1 MTIKVLITGAS
12 GLLGRAVHQQ
22 CIDKGYDTKALAFSR
37 SDPAKQLVKLDLAD
51 AVAVESCLREFNP
64 DVIVHTAAERRPDVV
79 EKDPTASH
87 AINVEAPASIATIAS
102 QLDKVPLLIN
112 ISTDYVFDGSKPPY
126 KVDDAPNPLNAYGV
140 SKLQG
145 ERAVEEHAKPG
156 HFTNLRVPVLYGK
169 AITNDESAVNIL
181 IDAIQP
187 PSGSTAPKKC
197 DAYAVRYP
205 TNVADVARAIL
216 KLAEVYAVT
225 SNPVPPTTH
234 FSAKEAMTKY
244 DMCMV
249 LSRIAN
255 SVGFETRTDHLDPE
269 YEVDPMAATARP
281 RHCKLDTSVL
291 EGYGVPVEYT
301 SFEDWWRPYLAEL
314 HKAKLEEEARLAAE
328 AEARHQKEEKERRQR
343 EAEEQAERQHKL
355 EEEKR
360 IAAEQAEAQAKA
372 EAEAQRKAEDE
383 AERKREAE
391 EAAAAAAAA
400 DPAAAPAQSDA
411 PPSSEIGEAPNGI
424 DHEPGSPHPSFNSLQ
439 ARPTPPATSGLPS
452 PTSSHPPSSIKS
464 GFRPDTPPLPL
475 GTKDATSAAQSAVTI
490 ATTDATPTGSIVEE
504 SPLNLAAAR
513 ERQRLGS
520 TLPQRSLSASSA
532 ARLTSLTDEST
543 MFGGT
548 ARKSS
553 LSGPAYL
560 DTASGALSRHAGSD
574 SDDDGYGQPS
584 PRKDQVAFPDRVQ
597 SGSPTP
603 AGRTF
608 PDSNVTLTGV
618 QTGSVASL
626 GSSAP
631 SRISA
636 EGERG
641 AAHGD
646 GVVVAAAPTTQ
657 PRLYHRPSF
666 DQLQDARDREA
677 YERLHRRNWTFTIKV
692 GDPQRIGDPMTAH
705 IVYTVRVQTD
715 CPAFRSQHFSSLR
728 RYRDF
733 RWLHA
738 ALVQNNPGIIV
749 PPVPEKVSI
758 GRFAAELVEAR
769 RIGLETCI
777 NKIANHPLLQQDDD
791 FRLFLESENFAAD
804 VKQRDMIKG
813 PIVTPEQKTYKSW
826 GSALLGSVVPS
837 TSSLS
842 SGALSAYSFEET
854 DEWFNEQKIYLDS
867 LENALKGMVKS
878 VSALS
883 NQRKQMVQAT
893 HDLAQVLT
901 TLSGSSLS
909 RSLSTCFAGLA
920 EVKRRAMELEDLQ
933 AEADVRQLGTT
944 MYEYERVVGSVRKAF
959 KVRTEVWAK
968 SARQA
973 DELRKTRA
981 RFDKYKAANPSS
993 AGPQFQSLLAEV
1005 TEAETKSLDAQRL
1018 FDTVSHRCKDEMERL
1033 DLERVLDFKRVV
1045 GEWLT
1050 DMIARQE
1057 EVVEEWVRYCE
1068 LLGRQTGVQILPSAA
1083 GQGQGQGDDVEGQQ
1097 SQPQPQQ
1104 QQPQQQPP
1112 LSGSQSHASNV
1123 ADTSS
1128 TASAVEAADQGQ
1140 ESKTQVQDEAKPPQ
1154 DDEAPS
1160 QTEDVVTVTSAHDAT
1175 HEDAPTAT
1183 TVTPETPSQ
1192 PADKEESVGKTTEDK
1207 VVDGAAASDPTTTAA
1222 QTENDTSKAVDKETS
1237 AAADAVTD
1245 VAPTADAKLGEP
1257 EVEHSSP

>member
-1 MTIKVLITGAS
+1 MKVLITGAS

-22 CIDKGYDTKALAFSR
+22 CIDKGYDTQALAFSR
-37 SDPAKQLVKLDLAD
+37 ADPAKKLVKLNLTD
-51 AVAVESCLREFNP
+51 AAAVESCLREFEP

-79 EKDPTASH
+79 EKDPAASH
-87 AINVEAPASIATIAS
+87 AINVDAPTSIATIAA

-156 HFTNLRVPVLYGK
+156 HFTNLRVPVLYGRT
-169 AITNDESAVNIL
+169 ITNDESAVNIL
-181 IDAIQP
+181 LDVIQP
-187 PSGSTAPKKC
+187 PLGSTATKKC

-205 TNVADVARAIL
+205 TNVADVAKAIL
-216 KLAEVYAVT
+216 KLAQVYTDT

-255 SVGFETRTDHLDPE
+255 SVGFETRTDLLDPE

-291 EGYGVPVEYT
+291 EAYGVPVEFT

-314 HKAKLEEEARLAAE
+314 HQIKLKEEERLAAE
-328 AEARHQKEEKERRQR
+328 AEAKRQKEEEERRQR
-343 EAEEQAERQHKL
+343 EAEEEAERQRKL

-360 IAAEQAEAQAKA
+360 IAAEQAEAKAKA
-372 EAEAQRKAEDE
+372 EAEAE
-383 AERKREAE
+383 AEAKRQAEE
-391 EAAAAAAAA
+391 EAARKKQADEAAASAAA
-400 DPAAAPAQSDA
+400 SADTAPSRSEV
-411 PPSSEIGEAPNGI
+411 PPSSEAGEAPNGT

-452 PTSSHPPSSIKS
+452 PTSTHPPSSIKS
-464 GFRPDTPPLPL
+464 GHRPDTPPPPPP
-475 GTKDATSAAQSAVTI
+475 TSKDALSPSAQSDVVI

-543 MFGGT
+543 MFGGA

-553 LSGPAYL
+553 LGGPAYL
-560 DTASGALSRHAGSD
+560 DTAGGALSRHAGSD

-584 PRKDQVAFPDRVQ
+584 PRNNQVAFPDRGQ
-597 SGSPTP
+597 PGSTTP
-603 AGRTF
+603 AGRSHAEMY
-608 PDSNVTLTGV
+608 PALTAGV
-618 QTGSVASL
+618 TGSVASL

-631 SRISA
+631 SRVSA
-636 EGERG
+636 EGDRG
-641 AAHGD
+641 TAHAD
-646 GVVVAAAPTTQ
+646 QVAVAAAPTAQ

-692 GDPQRIGDPMTAH
+692 GDPQRIGDPMTGH
-705 IVYTVRVQTD
+705 TVYTVRVQTD
-715 CPAFRSQHFSSLR
+715 CPAFRSQHLSSLR

-804 VKQRDMIKG
+804 VKQRDLIKG

-854 DEWFNEQKIYLDS
+854 DEWFNEQKMYLDS

-878 VSALS
+878 VSTLS
-883 NQRKQMVQAT
+883 SQRKHMVQAT

-920 EVKRRAMELEDLQ
+920 EVKRRAMELEDVQ
-933 AEADVRQLGTT
+933 AEADVRQLGMT

-968 SARQA
+968 SARHA
-973 DELRKTRA
+973 DELRRTRA

-1033 DLERVLDFKRVV
+1033 DLERVLDFKRAV

-1057 EVVEEWVRYCE
+1057 EVVEEWVRYTE
-1068 LLGRQTGVQILPSAA
+1068 LLGRQTGVQILPTPQGA
-1083 GQGQGQGDDVEGQQ
+1083 GEEGE
-1097 SQPQPQQ
+1097 SPQQ
-1104 QQPQQQPP
+1104 QQPPQLQQAA
-1112 LSGSQSHASNV
+1112 LSRSQSHASEV
-1123 ADTSS
+1123 AQVPAVQAAGQGEAAQPHKVQDASKPEDGEASVTKPDGASADAATTADTTPTSVSS
-1128 TASAVEAADQGQ
+1128 SVA
-1140 ESKTQVQDEAKPPQ
+1140 
-1154 DDEAPS
+1154 
-1160 QTEDVVTVTSAHDAT
+1160 VTSETPAQPLADESAAT
-1175 HEDAPTAT
+1175 HGG
-1183 TVTPETPSQ
+1183 
-1192 PADKEESVGKTTEDK
+1192 SVGNDAAVSAPAAVLKAE
-1207 VVDGAAASDPTTTAA
+1207 GALAAASG
-1222 QTENDTSKAVDKETS
+1222 ETP
-1237 AAADAVTD
+1237 AEGAGEL
-1245 VAPTADAKLGEP
+1245 DAKPGEA
-1257 EVEHSSP
+1257 EVEHSSG

>member
-1 MTIKVLITGAS
+1 MKVLITGAS

-22 CIDKGYDTKALAFSR
+22 CIDKGYDTRALAFSR
-37 SDPAKQLVKLDLAD
+37 ADPEKQLVKLDLTD
-51 AVAVESCLREFNP
+51 AAAVESCLHEFQP

-79 EKDPTASH
+79 EKDPAASH
-87 AINVEAPASIATIAS
+87 AINVDTPASIATIAS

-145 ERAVEEHAKPG
+145 ERAVQEHAKPG

-169 AITNDESAVNIL
+169 AITNNESAVNVL
-181 IDAIQP
+181 LDAIQP
-187 PSGSTAPKKC
+187 PAGSNEAKKC

-205 TNVADVARAIL
+205 TNVADVAKAIL
-216 KLAEVYAVT
+216 KLAQVYTDT

-291 EGYGVPVEYT
+291 EAYGVPVDYT

-314 HKAKLEEEARLAAE
+314 HKVKLEEEARLAAE
-328 AEARHQKEEKERRQR
+328 AEAKRKKEEEERQQR
-343 EAEEQAERQHKL
+343 EAEEEAERQRKL
-355 EEEKR
+355 ERERR
-360 IAAEQAEAQAKA
+360 IAAEQAEAKAKA
-372 EAEAQRKAEDE
+372 AAEAQRRAEE
-383 AERKREAE
+383 QAERQKEADE
-391 EAAAAAAAA
+391 GATAAETERASGR
-400 DPAAAPAQSDA
+400 PDA
-411 PPSSEIGEAPNGI
+411 PPSSEAGEAPNGT
-424 DHEPGSPHPSFNSLQ
+424 DHDPGSPHPSFNSLQ

-464 GFRPDTPPLPL
+464 GHRPDTPPPA
-475 GTKDATSAAQSAVTI
+475 GTRDALLSSAQSSVVI
-490 ATTDATPTGSIVEE
+490 ATTDATPTGSVVDD

-543 MFGGT
+543 IFGGT

-560 DTASGALSRHAGSD
+560 DTGSAVLSRNAGSD

-584 PRKDQVAFPDRVQ
+584 PRKDQLVFPERGQ
-597 SGSPTP
+597 QGSPTP
-603 AGRTF
+603 AGRSF
-608 PDSNVTLTGV
+608 AVSNAALAGA

-631 SRISA
+631 SHVSA
-636 EGERG
+636 EGEHSTPHSDDV
-641 AAHGD
+641 A
-646 GVVVAAAPTTQ
+646 VAAAPTTQ

-705 IVYTVRVQTD
+705 IVYTVRVQTN

-791 FRLFLESENFAAD
+791 LRLFLESDNFTAD
-804 VKQRDMIKG
+804 VKQRDLVKG

-854 DEWFNEQKIYLDS
+854 DEWFNEQRVYLDS

-883 NQRKQMVQAT
+883 NQRKYMVQAT

-968 SARQA
+968 SARHT
-973 DELRKTRA
+973 DELRKARA
-981 RFDKYKAANPSS
+981 RFDKYKSANPSS

-1005 TEAETKSLDAQRL
+1005 TEAETKALDAQRL

-1050 DMIARQE
+1050 DMIVRQE

-1068 LLGRQTGVQILPSAA
+1068 LLGRQTGVQILPAAAAVQGAA
-1083 GQGQGQGDDVEGQQ
+1083 GEEGDVQQQQQQQQG
-1097 SQPQPQQ
+1097 Q
-1104 QQPQQQPP
+1104 QQPQQPA
-1112 LSGSQSHASNV
+1112 LSRSQSHASSVAV
-1123 ADTSS
+1123 ADAVQVADQGERAKSASQNGEISLALAEDASAATAADANEDAPQAANVPREASS
-1128 TASAVEAADQGQ
+1128 QPAVDVSAGATEGKAEEDTAAAAEPTTASAPVEEDTSVVAD
-1140 ESKTQVQDEAKPPQ
+1140 E
-1154 DDEAPS
+1154 
-1160 QTEDVVTVTSAHDAT
+1160 
-1175 HEDAPTAT
+1175 
-1183 TVTPETPSQ
+1183 
-1192 PADKEESVGKTTEDK
+1192 
-1207 VVDGAAASDPTTTAA
+1207 GAAAAEDPG
-1222 QTENDTSKAVDKETS
+1222 S
-1237 AAADAVTD
+1237 DAVQT
-1245 VAPTADAKLGEP
+1245 VDAKED
-1257 EVEHSSP
+1257 EQQTT